1 MEIRE
6 NKKET
11 LRSVPL
17 FSELTI
23 TQLRKISAVSSVKTF
38 MRGDNLF
45 REGDNYV
52 GFYVLLRGLVKV
64 YNLTRTGKES
74 VIHIVKPINVFAD
87 IPLFEGTD
95 YPVSAD
101 AVDESITLFIPK
113 KSFIH
118 LLEKNPE
125 LALKML
131 SGFAK
136 RLKALVAQIEDLT
149 TKEVVN
155 RLAKYLLKEIKKN
168 GTDKNLEPVV
178 KITVPK
184 SIVASYLGTITET
197 FSRSLNK
204 LQNEQIIRVKGK
216 KIFIADLNKLKKLA
230 AD

>member
-1 MEIRE
+1 MDIRE

-23 TQLRKISAVSSVKTF
+23 SQLRKISTVSSVKTF
-38 MRGDNLF
+38 MKGDNLF

-52 GFYVLLRGLVKV
+52 GFYVLLRGLIKV
-64 YNLTRTGKES
+64 YNLTQTGKES

-87 IPLFEGTD
+87 IPLFEGKD

-113 KSFIH
+113 ESFID
-118 LLEKNPE
+118 LLEKNPD

-155 RLAKYLLKEIKKN
+155 RLAKYLLIEMKKN
-168 GTDKNLEPVV
+168 GTEKNLEPVV
-178 KITVPK
+178 KITTPK

-216 KIFIADLNKLKKLA
+216 KIFITNLIKLQKLA